1 MSFADQTSTT
11 VTWTVNLAAG
21 TQIVLYVED
30 ADEND
35 AWSGTVRLS
44 QIVLFLSN
52 HFYGGR

>member
-44 QIVLFLSN
+44 QIVLFLSD